1 MHPLKTVCVIG
12 RREIDG
18 HFGIK
23 IEVTWGG
30 LVSGSGGGGGGGGG
44 GGLRNSI

>member
-1 MHPLKTVCVIG
+1 MHPLKTVCVVG

-18 HFGIK
+18 QFGIK

-30 LVSGSGGGGGGGGG
+30 LVSGGGGGWGWGRG
-44 GGLRNSI
+44 RWPKE

>member
-1 MHPLKTVCVIG
+1 MHPLKTVCVVG

-18 HFGIK
+18 QFGIK

-30 LVSGSGGGGGGGGG
+30 LVSGGGGGGVGVGEGEVA
-44 GGLRNSI
+44 